1 MRERAAH
8 IIDFESQGCAPKI
21 ARAVE
26 AKIDEIAGGGD
37 LRPAIAGFV
46 YADEAE
52 LFQINLGQLPI
63 RGRKRYL
70 QEIAAAGGFVGRP
83 FAGRKGARLDE
94 TDQLPGRIEPAD
106 FVEYILAEMAE
117 FEIGAFFL
125 ESVEKFKQV
134 RLHERQRWRRHRRLV
149 QSQADPP
156 IGDDG

>member
-21 ARAVE
+21 ARVVD
-26 AKIDEIAGGGD
+26 AKLDEIAGAGD
-37 LRPAIAGFV
+37 MRHAIAGFFH
-46 YADEAE
+46 ADEAE
-52 LFQINLGQLPI
+52 VFPINLGQFPI

-106 FVEYILAEMAE
+106 FVEYIVAEMAE
-117 FEIGAFFL
+117 FELGAFFL
-125 ESVEKFKQV
+125 E
-134 RLHERQRWRRHRRLV
+134 
-149 QSQADPP
+149 
-156 IGDDG
+156 